1 MVLSALAS
9 SAAGFKAQAQAPV
22 LHKKRPF
29 PVRRASDESA
39 GGCKKKRIV
48 AGGSG
53 MLARVQAARGPA
65 QTAAWFDTEIAA
77 VDAAERRSAQAA
89 QSSGGVFAAQNHG
102 LPGSMVGLYDFPA
115 AAAHS
120 AAAGFGGAVVSS
132 QQSLVSHSSQ
142 AGDFS
147 SQSGDDRTLAS
158 LVPPP
163 TLTLVSCKFNCGPAM
178 PKTWSGWSKSTGK
191 GIAQCELC
199 WNAARMIHN
208 IAKRTGKETLDKLM
222 STKKDDWEAWCRMVR
237 LLRAIPEKLKSQTA
251 KDKVTGCLTSLTTSI
266 SVGIKGAVIYKNRKR
281 FCDWQQEQYGIT
293 REAAEDKWQVVV
305 DTAPETM
312 MIVDGETES
321 RAPVRDEPRVE
332 MERKKTL
339 SIALQQHEN
348 VNCPGAAAEALE
360 RQNELARLTGELTTH
375 AFGGF
380 NHGLGAS
387 AVNPTAM
394 NFGKLPDVALPAANK
409 QPFPAL
415 TAAGNFEPGL
425 PGYLPSGLEENLG
438 EGQEDRRFHNI
449 AALKGTDEFTRE
461 KRQRVLVAA
470 AELLAEYA
478 PAAKN
483 TASKVVKTLKKMKI
497 ERPGP
502 ELAVHL
508 ENYTLGCEYWKSL
521 PVAARTMSA
530 GRCETAMLNIQA
542 HAAAVQAADAK
553 LQEHIQE
560 LMTGREALSKK
571 ARQLGVAYAK
581 EKAKVLSGFQ
591 SSPSVLTA
599 WLVRSG
605 TLDVTVEGREA
616 VEKAADTMLKAAGAD
631 LSIPFAKP
639 TMLPGGGKDAVTA
652 QLSDL
657 LPAVQEQLAIAIMN
671 DKARLSQSAMVATQL
686 NDKCD
691 ALLDTANWVPAAW
704 QAHGW
709 APNSVTGWCS
719 PWLLSQRAGTTRM
732 TSMDMPTNGMPTLY
746 EVVEGQGWFFCWH
759 ADDAEMQG
767 TNITKQYQH
776 LLKNAHP
783 TDSVKWMASSV
794 AIATVNKEDKIWV
807 PFGYFAAVMSAGGVP
822 LLLLG
827 MPWINSKVCA
837 QNRDAAVLV
846 LQNQQRIFG
855 QLRSRAGSRRG
866 LGRR

>member
-1 MVLSALAS
+1 M
-9 SAAGFKAQAQAPV
+9 
-22 LHKKRPF
+22 
-29 PVRRASDESA
+29 
-39 GGCKKKRIV
+39 
-48 AGGSG
+48 
-53 MLARVQAARGPA
+53 
-65 QTAAWFDTEIAA
+65 
-77 VDAAERRSAQAA
+77 
-89 QSSGGVFAAQNHG
+89 
-102 LPGSMVGLYDFPA
+102 
-115 AAAHS
+115 
-120 AAAGFGGAVVSS
+120 
-132 QQSLVSHSSQ
+132 
-142 AGDFS
+142 
-147 SQSGDDRTLAS
+147 
-158 LVPPP
+158 
-163 TLTLVSCKFNCGPAM
+163 
-178 PKTWSGWSKSTGK
+178 
-191 GIAQCELC
+191 
-199 WNAARMIHN
+199 
-208 IAKRTGKETLDKLM
+208 
-222 STKKDDWEAWCRMVR
+222 
-237 LLRAIPEKLKSQTA
+237 
-251 KDKVTGCLTSLTTSI
+251 
-266 SVGIKGAVIYKNRKR
+266 
-281 FCDWQQEQYGIT
+281 
-293 REAAEDKWQVVV
+293 
-305 DTAPETM
+305 
-312 MIVDGETES
+312 
-321 RAPVRDEPRVE
+321 
-332 MERKKTL
+332 
-339 SIALQQHEN
+339 
-348 VNCPGAAAEALE
+348 
-360 RQNELARLTGELTTH
+360 
-375 AFGGF
+375 
-380 NHGLGAS
+380 
-387 AVNPTAM
+387 
-394 NFGKLPDVALPAANK
+394 
-409 QPFPAL
+409 
-415 TAAGNFEPGL
+415 
-425 PGYLPSGLEENLG
+425 
-438 EGQEDRRFHNI
+438 
-449 AALKGTDEFTRE
+449 
-461 KRQRVLVAA
+461 LVAA

-530 GRCETAMLNIQA
+530 GRCETAMLTIEQ

-553 LQEHIQE
+553 LQEHIQV
-560 LMTGREALSKK
+560 LMTGREAQSKK
-571 ARQLGVAYAK
+571 ARQLGAAYAK

-652 QLSDL
+652 QLNDL
-657 LPAVQEQLAIAIMN
+657 LPAVQEPLAIAMMH

-822 LLLLG
+822 LLLVG

-837 QNRDAAVLV
+837 QNQDAAVLV
-846 LQNQQRIFG
+846 LQNQQRILGNCAQG
-855 QLRSRAGSRRG
+855 QGVDGAWGADEGLSEFLNWCKRELKQYMPSLESPSKLSALKDQEEDSADADALAPAAAAGQSVRAADSAASNMQTEPSPTLGALMDLDRAREDSPAVAVTTQPPAAADGSEATVPG
-866 LGRR
+866 AVFQGTVETATALEATAPQTGEAE